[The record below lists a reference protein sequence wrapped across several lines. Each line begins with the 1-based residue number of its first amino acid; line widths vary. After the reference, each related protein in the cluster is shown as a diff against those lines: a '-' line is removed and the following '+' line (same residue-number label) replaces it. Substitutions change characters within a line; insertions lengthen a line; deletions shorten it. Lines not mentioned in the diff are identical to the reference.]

1 MNERFLQYLH
11 DYCVYI
17 SGQKILVALSGGA
30 DSVALLHLLHTAK
43 VAICAA
49 HCNFNLRGDE
59 SDGDEQYVVDL
70 CASLGVTL
78 YQRSFDTTEFATEK
92 GISIEMAARDL
103 RYAWFHDLL
112 KTERLDW
119 IATGHHKDDSI
130 ETFFL
135 NLARGTGIKGLVGMK
150 PLRGR
155 LIRPLLAFSRGE
167 IEDYCAVHKLNYRTD
182 SSNLESVYLR
192 NKVRHQ
198 ILPLFRE
205 LNPSFMDTMQS
216 NMKHMEQVS
225 RFFQDSVKELT
236 KEVVVEQDGQLL
248 ISLQHVDRFVDKH
261 LVLFEILQPYGFNG
275 SVIQELV
282 ECIENQVSGKQ
293 FYAPSYRLIKDRFN
307 IILLPH
313 AEKQQDDIFYIEVDQ
328 YELKQPVK
336 LNIASGIDAQGYR
349 IDTRAEVAQLDEDL
363 LNYPLTLRKWRHG
376 DQFRPLGMKNF
387 KKLSD
392 FFIDEKFSLKDK
404 EDTWL
409 LFSGDDIIW
418 VVGHRC
424 DDRYKITHR
433 TQHITKIHY
442 QR

>member
-1 MNERFLQYLH
+1 M
-11 DYCVYI
+11 
-17 SGQKILVALSGGA
+17 
-30 DSVALLHLLHTAK
+30 
-43 VAICAA
+43 
-49 HCNFNLRGDE
+49 
-59 SDGDEQYVVDL
+59 
-70 CASLGVTL
+70 
-78 YQRSFDTTEFATEK
+78 
-92 GISIEMAARDL
+92 
-103 RYAWFHDLL
+103 
-112 KTERLDW
+112 
-119 IATGHHKDDSI
+119 
-130 ETFFL
+130 
-135 NLARGTGIKGLVGMK
+135 
-150 PLRGR
+150 
-155 LIRPLLAFSRGE
+155 
-167 IEDYCAVHKLNYRTD
+167 
-182 SSNLESVYLR
+182 
-192 NKVRHQ
+192 
-198 ILPLFRE
+198 
-205 LNPSFMDTMQS
+205 
-216 NMKHMEQVS
+216 
-225 RFFQDSVKELT
+225 
-236 KEVVVEQDGQLL
+236 
-248 ISLQHVDRFVDKH
+248 
-261 LVLFEILQPYGFNG
+261 
-275 SVIQELV
+275 
-282 ECIENQVSGKQ
+282 
-293 FYAPSYRLIKDRFN
+293 
-307 IILLPH
+307 PH